1 MPGAPDPLY
10 VAARRVLLD
19 ALTALHDHLGAIV
32 LVGAQAVY
40 VHAGEGDLVVAPF
53 TTDADLAI
61 DPRRLNRAPLV
72 ELALDAAKFK
82 LSRNDVGIWQTST
95 DVNGVSQAVAV
106 DLLVP
111 ESLGGD
117 GRRSARIPPHAD
129 RTARKVSGLEAALVD
144 RDLITIRALEPTD
157 PREIELAVA
166 GPSALLVAKVHK
178 ILDRAD
184 RPDRSVDKDALD
196 VYRLLRQVPTSDL
209 VRRFRTLIADDM
221 ARASTERAISE
232 FSKLFASPTA
242 RGCRMAARAASPI
255 EPDETV
261 AATIAILTQDLI
273 AGIHRG

>member
-40 VHAGEGDLVVAPF
+40 IHTGEGDLEVAPF

-61 DPRRLNRAPLV
+61 DPRRLGRTPLI
-72 ELALDAAKFK
+72 ELALDVANFA
-82 LSRNDVGIWQTST
+82 RPGIDVAIWHTST
-95 DVNGVSQAVAV
+95 EVSGVLQTIAV

-111 ESLGGD
+111 ESLGGE
-117 GRRSARIPPHAD
+117 GRRGARIPPHAE

-144 RDLITIRALEPTD
+144 RNKTTIRALEPTD
-157 PREIELAVA
+157 PREIELSVA

-196 VYRLLRQVPTSDL
+196 VYRILRQVPTKDL
-209 VRRFRTLIADDM
+209 VRRFRTLIDDDM
-221 ARASTERAISE
+221 AGASTEHAMSE
-232 FSKLFASPTA
+232 FPKLFSSPTT

-261 AATIAILTQDLI
+261 AASIAILTQDLL
-273 AGIHRG
+273 AGLQYG

>member
-232 FSKLFASPTA
+232 FPKLFASPTA

-273 AGIHRG
+273 AGIQGD